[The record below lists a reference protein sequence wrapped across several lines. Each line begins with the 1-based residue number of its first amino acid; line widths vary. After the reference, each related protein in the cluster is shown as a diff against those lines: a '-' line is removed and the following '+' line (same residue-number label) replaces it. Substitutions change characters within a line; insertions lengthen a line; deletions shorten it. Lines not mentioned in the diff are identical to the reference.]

1 MPVSS
6 LSGALSTSV
15 YFASML
21 LLLGILI
28 PPVRTAYGD
37 ADLAAAKHLAES
49 IAGQI
54 DALSPGMTTVLRFGS
69 FPGVD
74 ISVALSGRSVTATVD
89 GSSAREDVIWTL
101 PGSVLSSDRG
111 YVVELEGGSLEFA

>member
-6 LSGALSTSV
+6 LSGVLSTTV

-21 LLLGILI
+21 LLLGILV

-37 ADLAAAKHLAES
+37 ADLSAARHLAES

-54 DALSPGMTTVLRFGS
+54 DTLSPGMTTVLKFGS
-69 FPGVD
+69 FPGVAT
-74 ISVALSGRSVTATVD
+74 SVALSGRSVRATVD
-89 GSSAREDVIWTL
+89 GSSAIEPVIWTL
-101 PGSVLSSDRG
+101 PSSVLSADRG
-111 YVVELEGGSLEFA
+111 YVVELKGGSLGFA